1 VESKELKNISIPGNF
16 LFEDTKSLSKKKEI
30 ASKEIIM
37 SDFCCVTLVE
47 LDVLDLGLDQEKRF
61 NYTQV
66 CRIAQ
71 ILGYEFCSTEEA
83 YAYALQFPVER
94 DYSFYF
100 FGMDITPHDGFI
112 VVGNNSEKHALFLYG
127 QETQLFL
134 SAQCVQY
141 EYKFIFKKM
150 ATEGSKK

>member
-1 VESKELKNISIPGNF
+1 
-16 LFEDTKSLSKKKEI
+16 
-30 ASKEIIM
+30 
-37 SDFCCVTLVE
+37 VE
-47 LDVLDLGLDQEKRF
+47 LNVLDLGLDQEKRF

-71 ILGYEFCSTEEA
+71 SLGYEFCSIEEA

-100 FGMDITPHDGFI
+100 FGMDMAKHDEFI
-112 VVGNNSEKHALFLYG
+112 VVGNNSEKQTLFLYG
-127 QETQLFL
+127 QETQSFL

-141 EYKFIFKKM
+141 KYKFIFKKM
-150 ATEGSKK
+150 ATEGPEK